1 MLDQY
6 VQKISNPM
14 LNMFASRLKTLGVR
28 ANHLTLGGFA
38 LGIFGSILIAF
49 GRYHEGLA
57 FLILNRIADGLD
69 GARARLDKDVSAR
82 GGFLDILCDFIFYA
96 SVPLAFAIAA
106 PADNALVASLVLFSF
121 IGTGSSF
128 LAYANFVKDFPKIA
142 SSKDDGSKDDGS
154 KDERSKDEG
163 SKDENSS
170 SKGQSEQLQ
179 KIVKALHYIGGL
191 TEASETMIFFL
202 LICLF
207 PQFFPIL
214 GVLFALL
221 CLVTTGTRAYAGW
234 RDFGAGERSENRRPK
249 K

>member
-6 VQKISNPM
+6 VQKIANPM
-14 LNMFASRLKTLGVR
+14 LNMFALRLKALGVS

-38 LGIFGSILIAF
+38 LGIVGSILIAF

-57 FLILNRIADGLD
+57 FIILNRIADGLD

-128 LAYANFVKDFPKIA
+128 LAYANFAKDFPKLA
-142 SSKDDGSKDDGS
+142 SANGSKDDKSAAKVGS
-154 KDERSKDEG
+154 
-163 SKDENSS
+163 
-170 SKGQSEQLQ
+170 SEQIQ

-214 GVLFALL
+214 GSLFALL
-221 CLVTTGTRAYAGW
+221 CLITTGTRAYAGW
-234 RDFGAGERSENRRPK
+234 RDFGAGKKPENKSQRINRS
-249 K
+249 